1 MTGTALAGKQVEE
14 MAITQLKAIH
24 GPQITAQMFKNTLLK
39 KQPGEENSGVVSYFG
54 NKFIVILEKII
65 KPSKTLKILDPN

>member
-1 MTGTALAGKQVEE
+1 
-14 MAITQLKAIH
+14 
-24 GPQITAQMFKNTLLK
+24 MFKNTLLK